1 MNFPNVLNTFF
12 GSALIII
19 LLFAECILNFSGNR
33 QIKRLFCSVLIIV
46 FSCLVLDFIYSLFL
60 LDYNINIELLSF
72 RMIWPIT
79 AALLLFVYL
88 FFMIKENRVDILTGL
103 GNRYSFFEFFN
114 RLSRNKTGDSWSI
127 AILDINNFKSI
138 NDIYGHLEGDNAL
151 RNLAK
156 AIKKCSKK
164 TDFTARYGSDE
175 FILVTRSENELNKL
189 IAGIEE
195 ELAAFNDKNNKLY
208 DLEISY
214 GFDTYI
220 ADGNTPIDTFLNHIS
235 NLVYRNNEEERR
247 TGDLNT
253 EKI

>member
-1 MNFPNVLNTFF
+1 MDFPNVLNTFF

-33 QIKRLFCSVLIIV
+33 QIKKLFCSVLIVV
-46 FSCLVLDFIYSLFL
+46 FTCLILDLFYSIFL
-60 LDYNINIELLSF
+60 LDYNVNIELLSF

-88 FFMIKENRVDILTGL
+88 FFMIKESRIDILTGL

-114 RLSRNKTGDSWSI
+114 RLARNKTGDSWSI

-164 TDFTARYGSDE
+164 TDFTARYGGDE
-175 FILVTRSENELNKL
+175 FILVSKAENGLDIFINKINQELFLYN
-189 IAGIEE
+189 E
-195 ELAAFNDKNNKLY
+195 KNEKPYNI
-208 DLEISY
+208 EISF
-214 GFDTYI
+214 GLDTFV
-220 ADGNTPIDTFLNHIS
+220 ADGSKTIDDFLSSIDKYMHKHNDES
-235 NLVYRNNEEERR
+235 RR
-247 TGDLNT
+247 AGDS
-253 EKI
+253 KA